1 MKRKI
6 YTLSHNLA
14 ILKEID
20 NTGGQFT
27 ASEHSYATKKE
38 FGETIYKT
46 KENLL
51 RHYLP
56 VYLPLL
62 SNLGFLIDSI
72 RKNEYKN
79 ILSLGCGP
87 SVLEHILKMLLPEES
102 KLIACD
108 FDAFIVEKVRK
119 FFPELI
125 VERFDFFKDDVKILQ
140 SKLNIE
146 FDLVVFF
153 ASAYVMD
160 DPGFIKLFSSLKKVG
175 VKQVIDFH
183 AGYLSTKDVIIS
195 YLKPL
200 TTNPIVRKWFHKPP
214 VTEKGYRGKFHGY
227 ERTRSELRRLYKN
240 SGLELQKEISV
251 SSFKYVAILGINRT
265 TSFL

>member
-6 YTLSHNLA
+6 YTLSHNVD

-20 NTGGQFT
+20 NNGGQFT
-27 ASEHSYATKKE
+27 ATEHALAVKNESGDTL
-38 FGETIYKT
+38 YKT

-56 VYLPLL
+56 AYLPVL

-72 RKNEYKN
+72 RNNGYRN
-79 ILSLGCGP
+79 ILSLGSGP
-87 SVLEHILKMLLPEES
+87 SVLEYMLKMALPEES

-108 FDAFIVEKVRK
+108 FDPFVVEKVRE

-125 VERFDFFKDDVKILQ
+125 VERFDFFKDDIKTL
-140 SKLNIE
+140 KAELNIE

-160 DPGFIKLFSSLKKVG
+160 DPEFIKLFSGLKKTG

-183 AGYLSTKDVIIS
+183 AGYMSPKDVIMS
-195 YLKPL
+195 YLEPL
-200 TTNPIVRKWFHKPP
+200 TTNSTVRKYFYKPP
-214 VTEKGYRGKFHGY
+214 VTAEGYRGKFHGY
-227 ERTRSELRRLYKN
+227 SRDRSELRRLYKN

-251 SSFKYVAILGINRT
+251 SYFKYVAILG
-265 TSFL
+265 